1 MRLTT
6 SPRTHR
12 LLVLDIN
19 LKVGR
24 KHCVV
29 GVVLA
34 LAFPRKNKYHE
45 EYTLFSEIFR
55 STKHSK
61 NFLRLP
67 LRPRALHLKTGA
79 WALVMMSNF
88 PKWSL
93 SHQNSHTTGL
103 CQNDMIRLLSWW
115 KITILLASKGSVN
128 GFVSRRSS
136 SSSQFLPKKK

>member
-34 LAFPRKNKYHE
+34 LAFLRKNKYHE
-45 EYTLFSEIFR
+45 EYTLFSEIFW

-79 WALVMMSNF
+79 
-88 PKWSL
+88 
-93 SHQNSHTTGL
+93 
-103 CQNDMIRLLSWW
+103 
-115 KITILLASKGSVN
+115 
-128 GFVSRRSS
+128 
-136 SSSQFLPKKK
+136 